1 MAHDHKFRATSK
13 VFALQCECGVVYHD
27 WLKEQLQAL
36 KMPASPLVEQ
46 QLRAEL
52 LETREMLEVQAA
64 EITAALAA
72 PKV

>member
-13 VFALQCECGVVYHD
+13 VFALRCECGVVYHD

-36 KMPASPLVEQ
+36 KMPQASPLVEQ

-52 LETREMLEVQAA
+52 LETKEMLELQAG
-64 EITAALAA
+64 EITAALA
-72 PKV
+72 KS